1 MKKEK
6 AFLRER
12 FIFFQKKIATLG
24 HALREHETAHQE
36 REESLLSGLF
46 EILDALENIDES
58 IRTREDGL
66 DKRAKRLARNIR
78 SVQKKL
84 IRLLKAHQ
92 IVKMEFPDQTA
103 DMATCKVVDAEPSDT
118 MQDHAIISIV
128 KRGYIRE
135 DTGSVLRK
143 AEVITVLN
151 RPDETAEG
159 DSPEAN

>member
-24 HALREHETAHQE
+24 HALRAEETAHQE

-46 EILDALENIDES
+46 EVLDALENIDES
-58 IRTREDGL
+58 TRKREDEL
-66 DKRAKRLARNIR
+66 DKPAKRLARNIR

-103 DMATCKVVDAEPSDT
+103 DMATCKVVDTEPSDT

-128 KRGYIRE
+128 KHGYIRE
-135 DTGSVLRK
+135 DTGDVLRK

-151 RPDETAEG
+151 RSDHPAEAV
-159 DSPEAN
+159 SLESN